1 MTRTRFAPSPTGALH
16 IGGLRTAL
24 YAYALAKH
32 NKGEFILRIE
42 DTDKKREVPGSLEK
56 IKELL
61 KVFGLNWDEY
71 YVQSERVKTGVY
83 KEAAEKLVA
92 QGRAYEDGGAIRLKV
107 PKDEK
112 ISFPL

>member
-1 MTRTRFAPSPTGALH
+1 MH

-42 DTDKKREVPGSLEK
+42 DTDKKREVAGSLEK

-61 KVFGLNWDEY
+61 KVFNLNWDEY
-71 YVQSERVKTGVY
+71 YVQSERVKTGIY
-83 KEAAEKLVA
+83 KKAAEKLVA
-92 QGRAYEDGGAIRLKV
+92 GEMHMRMEELLD
-107 PKDEK
+107 
-112 ISFPL
+112 